1 MAPVAP
7 NVSRSRAAVPR
18 GRKPKPRARYHHGD
32 LRRALLE
39 ETLRIIHDDG
49 VAGFTL
55 RTVGAR
61 LGVSRTALYRHFA
74 DKSALLAAV
83 SRDGFTQLRVAL
95 HAAFDSGGRDRAAFE
110 AQGRAYV
117 EFAIANPSHYRVMFG
132 GFVDKSCVDTAL
144 AAEAEGAFQ
153 VLVDT
158 LVALQAAGVV
168 RQDDPRQLALFVW
181 SLVHGLAML
190 VIDGQLQG
198 RPAADDLLD
207 FTFRRMWSGVEA
219 SRASRAG

>member
-1 MAPVAP
+1 MAPAP
-7 NVSRSRAAVPR
+7 PNAPRSRAPA
-18 GRKPKPRARYHHGD
+18 PRARYHHGD

-39 ETLRIIHDDG
+39 ETVRIIRDEG
-49 VAGFTL
+49 VAGLTL
-55 RTVGAR
+55 RAVGAR
-61 LGVSRTALYRHFA
+61 LGVSRTAMYRHFA

-95 HAAFDSGGRDRAAFE
+95 HAAFDGGGRDREAFE

-117 EFAIANPSHYRVMFG
+117 EFAVANPSHYRVMFG
-132 GFVDKSCVDTAL
+132 GFVDKSSVDPAL

-158 LVALQAAGVV
+158 LVELQAGGVV
-168 RQDDPRQLALFVW
+168 RQDDPHQLALFVW

-198 RPAADDLLD
+198 RPAADDLLG

-219 SRASRAG
+219 SPASR